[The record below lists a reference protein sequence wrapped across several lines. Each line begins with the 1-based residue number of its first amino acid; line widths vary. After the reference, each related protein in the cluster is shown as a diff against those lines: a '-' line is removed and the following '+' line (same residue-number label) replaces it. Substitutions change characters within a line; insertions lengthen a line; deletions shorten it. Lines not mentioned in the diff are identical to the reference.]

1 MQINEQPLYT
11 LQFWLLCISTAL
23 FSGSFNMMIPELP
36 NYLTSLGGEDYK
48 GLIISLFTLMAGLS
62 RPFSGKLTD
71 VIGRIPVMI
80 FGTLVC
86 VICSLIYPLIAGVG
100 GFLLLRF
107 FHGFSTGFK
116 PTATTAFVADI
127 APLHRRG
134 EALGLLG
141 ISMNLGASITPPIGS
156 WITTV
161 YSIDVM
167 FYVSSALAVFS
178 IIILLNLKETLPNP
192 QPFTPKVLR
201 LKKDEWIEWHAIPP
215 AIVIMLCYFS
225 YGMILT
231 ITPDQAEFV
240 GMENKGLFF
249 TSITLASMSS
259 RIFAGKISD
268 RLGRL
273 PVLKVGSF
281 FIACSLT
288 FFGFAENGLM
298 VMIAAACLGFSSG
311 IVAPAA
317 FAWTVDRAVNNEKGK
332 ALATAYIFLEI
343 GIGGGAIL
351 SAWIYNNKPENFMMT
366 YAIGAAICFCA
377 FLYLQIA
384 MRKKAE

>member
-1 MQINEQPLYT
+1 MQNKKQPLYT
-11 LQFWLLCISTAL
+11 FQFWLLCISTAL

-86 VICSLIYPLIAGVG
+86 VICSLIYPFIAGVG

-156 WITTV
+156 WITKV
-161 YSIDVM
+161 YTIDAM
-167 FYVSSALAVFS
+167 FYLSSALA
-178 IIILLNLKETLPNP
+178 
-192 QPFTPKVLR
+192 
-201 LKKDEWIEWHAIPP
+201 
-215 AIVIMLCYFS
+215 IVS
-225 YGMILT
+225 
-231 ITPDQAEFV
+231 
-240 GMENKGLFF
+240 
-249 TSITLASMSS
+249 
-259 RIFAGKISD
+259 
-268 RLGRL
+268 
-273 PVLKVGSF
+273 
-281 FIACSLT
+281 
-288 FFGFAENGLM
+288 
-298 VMIAAACLGFSSG
+298 
-311 IVAPAA
+311 
-317 FAWTVDRAVNNEKGK
+317 
-332 ALATAYIFLEI
+332 
-343 GIGGGAIL
+343 IL
-351 SAWIYNNKPENFMMT
+351 SLIH
-366 YAIGAAICFCA
+366 I
-377 FLYLQIA
+377 
-384 MRKKAE
+384 